1 MKSVE
6 LKQIDKER
14 WVHWQAFLNF
24 AVKAEKGRGKRAR
37 PRYRNFED
45 FFNYK
50 KEIKRVLN
58 EGKSEKDEPTTITRL
73 RDYYVNKKTGGI
85 TNG

>member
-6 LKQIDKER
+6 LAQIDKER
-14 WVHWQAFLNF
+14 WAHWQAFLNF
-24 AVKAEKGRGKRAR
+24 AVKAEKGKGKRAR
-37 PRYRNFED
+37 PRYKSFED

-73 RDYYVNKKTGGI
+73 RDYYVNKKQEV
-85 TNG
+85 